1 MRKYFCLVIMIIL
14 TVSFTGCADRPTG
27 STAQESQ
34 IPQPEEN
41 TAPVLAVG
49 ETVTIDGEYEFQM
62 NYVTIT
68 EHPESYFEAETGK
81 TYVDF
86 CITYKNLGDYIVPA
100 NNIMEGKLIYSGQY
114 EYEGTDTVD
123 AEDGSP
129 WSRAGAIKMNPSDT
143 RQVHYF
149 FTVPKE
155 VQDSGRMVEL
165 NMNIRQNDYR
175 VIVRE
180 GDKGTISGSGSSNA
194 SRKTSGA
201 ITDGE
206 VITTDNSEFYVE
218 YSEFTE
224 KVMPPA
230 PNTGYNYY
238 AADEGTIYIDVCIA
252 YKNMSTKKIRA
263 DKAVSAQLKQADAQ
277 TIVAEQLDRSMFDYA
292 NLVNIIPLGTE
303 YIHCIFQVPEEAAAN
318 NEQLTISFKI
328 DGNSYTYS
336 VK

>member
-1 MRKYFCLVIMIIL
+1 MRKYYCLIIMIIL
-14 TVSFTGCADRPTG
+14 TVSFTGCTDRPTVE
-27 STAQESQ
+27 ES
-34 IPQPEEN
+34 PTSQPEEN

-49 ETVTIDGEYEFQM
+49 ETVTIDGMCEFQV

-68 EHPESYFEAETGK
+68 EHPESYFNAETDK

-86 CITYKNLGDYIVPA
+86 CITYKNLGDSIVTA
-100 NNIMEGKLIYSGQY
+100 NNIMEGKLIYSGLY
-114 EYEGTDTVD
+114 EYEGKDTVD
-123 AEDGSP
+123 AEDGSSS
-129 WSRAGAIKMNPSDT
+129 WSYAHTVKMNPSDT
-143 RQVHYF
+143 RQVHYY

-165 NMNIRQNDYR
+165 NMNIRQNEYR

-180 GDKGTISGSGSSNA
+180 GDKGTIPDSGSSDA

-206 VITTDNSEFYVE
+206 VVTTDNSEFYVE
-218 YSEFTE
+218 YSEFTK

-230 PNTGYNYY
+230 PHNAYNYY
-238 AADEGTIYIDVCIA
+238 AADEGKIYIDVCVA
-252 YKNMSTKKIRA
+252 YKNISTQKIRA
-263 DKAVSAQLKQADAQ
+263 DKAVSAQLKQADAR
-277 TIVAEQLDRSMFDYA
+277 TIIAEQLERSMFDYA

-303 YIHCIFQVPEEAAAN
+303 YIHCIFLVPEEVATN
-318 NEQLTISFKI
+318 NEQLTITFKI
-328 DGNSYTYS
+328 DGNRYTYT

>member
-1 MRKYFCLVIMIIL
+1 MKKYFCLAIMIIL
-14 TVSFTGCADRPTG
+14 TVSFAGCADRPTVEE
-27 STAQESQ
+27 SSPTA
-34 IPQPEEN
+34 PPEEN
-41 TAPVLAVG
+41 NAPMLAAG
-49 ETVTIDGEYEFQM
+49 ETVTIDGICEFQM

-68 EHPESYFEAETGK
+68 EHPESYFKAEAGK
-81 TYVDF
+81 SYVDF
-86 CITYKNLGDYIVPA
+86 CITYKNLEDNIIKA

-114 EYEGTDTVD
+114 EYEGKDTVN
-123 AEDGSP
+123 AEEGSS
-129 WSRAGAIKMNPSDT
+129 WSYAHTVKMNPSDT
-143 RQVHYF
+143 RQVHYY

-180 GDKGTISGSGSSNA
+180 GDKGTVPDSGSGNA
-194 SRKTSGA
+194 SRKTSGE

-206 VITTDNSEFYVE
+206 VVATDNSEFYVE
-218 YSEFTE
+218 YSEFTK

-230 PNTGYNYY
+230 PNTAYHYY
-238 AADEGTIYIDVCIA
+238 EADEGKIFIDICVS
-252 YKNMSTKKIRA
+252 YKNMSTQKIMA
-263 DKAVSAQLKQADAQ
+263 HKAVSAKLKQAEAQ
-277 TIVAEQLDRSMFDYA
+277 TVIVEQFGRSNFDYA
-292 NLVNIIPLGTE
+292 NAVSIIPLCTE
-303 YIHCIFQVPEEAAAN
+303 YIHYIFQVPEEAATN

>member
-1 MRKYFCLVIMIIL
+1 MRKYFCLVIMMIL
-14 TVSFTGCADRPTG
+14 TVFFTGCADRPTVE
-27 STAQESQ
+27 ESPT
-34 IPQPEEN
+34 PQPEEN

-49 ETVTIDGEYEFQM
+49 ETVTIDGMCEFQM
-62 NYVTIT
+62 NYVAIT
-68 EHPESYFEAETGK
+68 EHPETYFKAETGK

-86 CITYKNLGDYIVPA
+86 CITYKNLGDYTITA

-114 EYEGTDTVD
+114 EYEGTDTAD
-123 AEDGSP
+123 GEDGSS
-129 WSRAGAIKMNPSDT
+129 WSYAHTVKMNPSDT
-143 RQVHYF
+143 RQIHYF

-155 VQDSGRMVEL
+155 VQDSDRMVEL
-165 NMNIRQNDYR
+165 NMSIRQNDYR

-180 GDKGTISGSGSSNA
+180 GDKGTIPDIGSNNA

-206 VITTDNSEFYVE
+206 VVTTDNSEFYVE
-218 YSEFTE
+218 YSEFTK

-238 AADEGTIYIDVCIA
+238 AADEGKIYIDVCIA
-252 YKNMSTKKIRA
+252 YMNISTQKIRG
-263 DKAVSAQLKQADAQ
+263 DKAVIAQLKQADARA
-277 TIVAEQLDRSMFDYA
+277 IVAEQFDRSMFDYA
-292 NLVNIIPLGTE
+292 NLVNVIPLSME
-303 YIHCIFQVPEEAAAN
+303 YIHCIFRVPEEAATN
-318 NEQLTISFKI
+318 DEQLTISFKI